1 MPEQGAGGGGLA
13 TALSPSI
20 FGRLVSPISISFILL
35 TTYLQ
40 PHFFYLPASLKTNLI
55 LLTLLYETLC
65 TIVLSIS
72 NGKSWL
78 YWALKILS
86 NWNSCNSQRVDKN
99 YPNFQ
104 SCSKGTTFLLNVYL
118 SPIHKKIDI
127 FRLIFFFFCTIL
139 QSALFRPN
147 MSFFPSWCSS
157 ASCVY
162 RKYEDIRYFVRFCK
176 PEGIIV

>member
-1 MPEQGAGGGGLA
+1 MYIFQDNKSPIILTMLILLAVKTSDAGTGGRGGGLA

-118 SPIHKKIDI
+118 SPIDKKIDI
-127 FRLIFFFFCTIL
+127 FRLIFFFLYNFAKCTI
-139 QSALFRPN
+139 QAQYVFF
-147 MSFFPSWCSS
+147 SFL
-157 ASCVY
+157 VQ
-162 RKYEDIRYFVRFCK
+162 
-176 PEGIIV
+176 